1 MPYLED
7 MAPTWKQRV
16 CRTRNLARRRI
27 ESLIFKH
34 LHARAVKPRDVFRF
48 LCLTVSNSNQYR
60 EAFSEIGFRILS
72 FADLERR

>member
-1 MPYLED
+1 MVE
-7 MAPTWKQRV
+7 MAPILNHRV

-34 LHARAVKPRDVFRF
+34 LHARAVKPRDVLQF

-60 EAFSEIGFRILS
+60 KDFNGIGLTILMV
-72 FADLERR
+72 